1 MQESTRRQYLALL
14 GVDLWLP
21 RNEADAVDDVSAV
34 LPDAIPAAA
43 RAVAPTPE
51 SAVTPVA
58 TPTPEAELPVAPV
71 EPPRAAPP
79 AGHPTPAPN
88 PPAVAAPPVVI
99 APPSAAAVPGE
110 PERIGCSLLA
120 LPDGLL
126 VIAAYIK
133 PDAPGLAGPEY
144 ALLASI
150 AAALAPAA
158 NLPSAD
164 DFRWPPPGV
173 QLPEVLRPGA
183 GSEALIGLLAEQ
195 RRKLKL
201 RDVLLLGEAAA
212 APVSAACTRLG
223 LNLVITASLAAMLA
237 DPAHKRAC
245 WDSAKVLRRS

>member
-1 MQESTRRQYLALL
+1 MQESLRRQYLALL

-21 RNEADAVDDVSAV
+21 RSAGDPESSADAV
-34 LPDAIPAAA
+34 PAAPA
-43 RAVAPTPE
+43 LPVTGPRVAVADAAPMAAAPAPLVPSPRIVE
-51 SAVTPVA
+51 EAKPVPQGPGVVPPVA
-58 TPTPEAELPVAPV
+58 TA
-71 EPPRAAPP
+71 
-79 AGHPTPAPN
+79 TPA
-88 PPAVAAPPVVI
+88 AVSGTPD
-99 APPSAAAVPGE
+99 
-110 PERIGCSLLA
+110 RIGCSLLT

-133 PDAPGLAGPEY
+133 PDAPGLGGPEY

-150 AAALAPAA
+150 AAALAPGAA
-158 NLPSAD
+158 LPSAD

-173 QLPEVLRPGA
+173 QLPEVLRAGA
-183 GSEALIGLLAEQ
+183 GSDALVGLLAEQ

-223 LNLVITASLAAMLA
+223 LNLVMTASLAAMLA

-245 WDSAKVLRRS
+245 WDAAKVLRRG